1 MRERRED
8 LRYKYMEKMKS
19 IETILYLN
27 CYLGQ
32 LQVLVITSSEKTPRN
47 SFYLMAQLLVG
58 PKEQIHFLHFSYF
71 RQTLTSNIIINNHIC
86 KYLGKF
92 VVFFIVY
99 FVKLC
104 N

>member
-1 MRERRED
+1 
-8 LRYKYMEKMKS
+8 
-19 IETILYLN
+19 
-27 CYLGQ
+27 
-32 LQVLVITSSEKTPRN
+32 
-47 SFYLMAQLLVG
+47 MAQLLVG

-86 KYLGKF
+86 EYLGKF